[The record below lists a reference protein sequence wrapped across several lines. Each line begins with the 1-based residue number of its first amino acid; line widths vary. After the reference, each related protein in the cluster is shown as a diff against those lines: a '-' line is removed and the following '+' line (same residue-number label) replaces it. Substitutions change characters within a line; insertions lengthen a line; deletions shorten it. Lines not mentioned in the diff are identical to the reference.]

1 MIRNSERNNRISY
14 RTRADRRL
22 SGHDRGF
29 TLVELLVVL
38 VMLAIVAAIGIPALI
53 GFIEKGKES
62 EYKAHAEA
70 ALAATQ
76 AALSDLYN
84 DAGNSFTPTK
94 RNNVKELVKAADG
107 TAFTVWT
114 EKVLWDG
121 KTKALEEN
129 IGSYTIVKAI
139 YKENDSAFM
148 YYDGANWT
156 RYDNEI
162 DAKIAAVGSF
172 IDPSGNKVNNEL
184 GNNVIFV
191 WPYKRDFAYLD
202 NITDPLTQRTE
213 ADDPNIKIVTFE
225 TDPAYSGVYYFHR
238 IGKGVSTGKDSVK
251 VVFWKENNII
261 KSSWDDVEGIYEES
275 QDYKYKFFPDKEG
288 INFLGWKPSQDAG
301 YSYTNSEQ
309 VGNYIFG
316 EGQGTDPN
324 GTPVNEFTFYAALEN
339 DENFVEDAI
348 VSRKLSDLIGSGN
361 QMITSFTRVPMA
373 SMGSNVTAIEE
384 AGSTPIYAWIEGNT
398 VKWCTKANEA
408 YMPADC
414 SGFFTGNGNLSEF
427 SFGGFNPGH
436 ITDMS
441 NMFSGCTGLQAVNI
455 DGETGELTA
464 ASGMFNG
471 CTSLTSVGLANIKS
485 GNVTNFENMFYG
497 CSSLVTADVAFDTSS
512 SQSFK
517 NMFNGCGNIKSLNL
531 SSWNTSQ
538 LTDGGLGGTF
548 SGCTSLATLDMSGWD
563 MTGLSNLDDTFNGL
577 VSLATLNMSGWDL
590 SNCISLNRTFKD
602 CSSLT
607 GINISEMGLSDSL
620 TSMSETFA
628 GCTSFSRID
637 FSGFTFKNV
646 TDVSGLLNMGSR
658 SSSLTKVIF
667 DADTD
672 TTSITNM
679 SNMFAGCDSIKTLDL
694 TKFNTASVTNFEGM
708 FNNMP
713 NVETITVSTKFV
725 VADTTKTMFI
735 GDVKLSGGKTSYVG
749 TNENPLSQYAKID
762 GWRKQEGYFEG
773 IFNETVL
780 SKRLFQALFPKD
792 TETTNVEMVSTGSKT
807 LAELEGQ
814 PDVYK
819 RVDIGAENSNNDSG
833 FYIYAWREG
842 SIVKWWTDAD
852 KAYMP
857 GDCSSF
863 FKGNTKLLKF
873 DFSGF
878 DVSRITNMQ
887 EMFSECTG
895 ITDIVFGDY
904 FDEAKV
910 TNLKSTFNKCSSMK
924 KYDLSNWNMRSITN
938 MESSFINN
946 TALETIVLGND
957 CKLDACTNLMK
968 TFNKCS
974 KLKTDVGSLDPKMI
988 TTLYGT
994 FTDCSGLTKLSLNTW
1009 NVSNVNTLH
1018 ETFKNCT
1025 NLTTLDIDSWETGDV
1040 TTMQSTFE
1048 ACSKIKTL
1056 DIGNWDVSNVQ
1067 TLLYTFK
1074 NCTAL
1079 TTLNIGEWKTG
1090 KVKTLESTFES
1101 CKNLTTFELDKWD
1114 VANVTS
1120 LKATFKEC
1128 DKATHISVK
1137 NWQVQKVTDAE
1148 TVFNNCDNLL
1158 YIDFGDGWH
1167 LNNCEKLIDA
1177 FARCYKINQDFS
1189 NIYTTDKLYDI
1200 RSMFKASACIEKL
1213 DLRNVNV
1220 SGVSCFEQAFRQEYK
1235 DGRTSALVEINLS
1248 GWDFSSAEN
1257 CLSMFY
1263 DCKELKTIYA
1273 TNDFDC
1279 SSIPN
1284 SKRGSMFTSCS
1295 KIVGGNGTTY
1305 HGDSY
1310 TNAKI
1315 DRDGVTGYFTLG
1327 STD

>member
-1 MIRNSERNNRISY
+1 
-14 RTRADRRL
+14 
-22 SGHDRGF
+22 
-29 TLVELLVVL
+29 
-38 VMLAIVAAIGIPALI
+38 
-53 GFIEKGKES
+53 
-62 EYKAHAEA
+62 
-70 ALAATQ
+70 
-76 AALSDLYN
+76 
-84 DAGNSFTPTK
+84 
-94 RNNVKELVKAADG
+94 
-107 TAFTVWT
+107 
-114 EKVLWDG
+114 
-121 KTKALEEN
+121 
-129 IGSYTIVKAI
+129 
-139 YKENDSAFM
+139 
-148 YYDGANWT
+148 
-156 RYDNEI
+156 
-162 DAKIAAVGSF
+162 
-172 IDPSGNKVNNEL
+172 
-184 GNNVIFV
+184 
-191 WPYKRDFAYLD
+191 
-202 NITDPLTQRTE
+202 
-213 ADDPNIKIVTFE
+213 
-225 TDPAYSGVYYFHR
+225 
-238 IGKGVSTGKDSVK
+238 
-251 VVFWKENNII
+251 
-261 KSSWDDVEGIYEES
+261 
-275 QDYKYKFFPDKEG
+275 
-288 INFLGWKPSQDAG
+288 
-301 YSYTNSEQ
+301 
-309 VGNYIFG
+309 
-316 EGQGTDPN
+316 
-324 GTPVNEFTFYAALEN
+324 
-339 DENFVEDAI
+339 
-348 VSRKLSDLIGSGN
+348 
-361 QMITSFTRVPMA
+361 
-373 SMGSNVTAIEE
+373 
-384 AGSTPIYAWIEGNT
+384 
-398 VKWCTKANEA
+398 
-408 YMPADC
+408 
-414 SGFFTGNGNLSEF
+414 
-427 SFGGFNPGH
+427 
-436 ITDMS
+436 
-441 NMFSGCTGLQAVNI
+441 
-455 DGETGELTA
+455 
-464 ASGMFNG
+464 
-471 CTSLTSVGLANIKS
+471 
-485 GNVTNFENMFYG
+485 
-497 CSSLVTADVAFDTSS
+497 
-512 SQSFK
+512 
-517 NMFNGCGNIKSLNL
+517 MFNGCGNIKSLNL

-548 SGCTSLATLDMSGWD
+548 SGCTSLATLDMSEWD

-577 VSLATLNMSGWDL
+577 VSLETLNMSGWDL

-658 SSSLTKVIF
+658 SSSLTKVTF
-667 DADTD
+667 DDDTD

-780 SKRLFQALFPKD
+780 SKRLFQTLFPKD

-895 ITDIVFGDY
+895 IKDIVFGDY

-968 TFNKCS
+968 TFNGCK